1 MKSEDT
7 KRIIREIAK
16 EEGISEWAVELIV
29 KSQFEGVYEVITS
42 ATPDDPSTFKG
53 IRLNA
58 FCHFKVMPNAFKR
71 FKGREKYEQEKRM
84 RYDNR
89 QKRIK

>member
-7 KRIIREIAK
+7 KRIIRDIAK

-29 KSQFEGVYEVITS
+29 KSQFEGVYEVVTS
-42 ATPDDPSTFKG
+42 AIPDNPETFKG

-58 FCHFKVMPNAFKR
+58 FCHFKVMKNAFKR
-71 FKGREKYEQEKRM
+71 FRGRESYEQEKRM
-84 RYDNR
+84 RYDNGK
-89 QKRIK
+89 KRIK

>member
-7 KRIIREIAK
+7 KRIIRDIAR

-29 KSQFEGVYEVITS
+29 KSQFEGAYEVITS
-42 ATPDDPSTFKG
+42 AIPDDPSTFKS

-58 FCHFKVMPNAFKR
+58 FCHFKVMPKAFKR
-71 FKGREKYEQEKRM
+71 FKGREQYEQEKRM
-84 RYDNR
+84 RYER
-89 QKRIK
+89 KQRIK